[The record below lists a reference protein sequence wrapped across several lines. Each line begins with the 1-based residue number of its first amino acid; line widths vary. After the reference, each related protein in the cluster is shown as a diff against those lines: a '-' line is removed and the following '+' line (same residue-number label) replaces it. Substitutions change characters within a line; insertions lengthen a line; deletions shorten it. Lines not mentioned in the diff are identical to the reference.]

1 MPTPELKFF
10 SIVMAI
16 QQKTGGN
23 LAEALGN
30 LSAVLR
36 ARRMMAEKVK
46 AMSSEALASAGIIG
60 SLPPAVMA
68 MVMFTSP
75 GYMMSLF
82 TDIRGNALL
91 LLAGVLMGLGVFVM
105 KRMIS
110 FKI

>member
-1 MPTPELKFF
+1 
-10 SIVMAI
+10 
-16 QQKTGGN
+16 
-23 LAEALGN
+23 
-30 LSAVLR
+30 
-36 ARRMMAEKVK
+36 
-46 AMSSEALASAGIIG
+46 
-60 SLPPAVMA
+60 MA